1 MSERRTPWR
10 SLLSQKTERRGVV
23 SRQRQGGGGTLRS
36 NPPPRPSSGGG
47 NGLEQRRER
56 RRPREEAGYKD
67 SRPIGQGRGTG
78 RIPALVSP
86 RPANSGEREG
96 REVDEQVAALGSAAA
111 ADPSS
116 RLLLEKLASPAGG
129 NRASR
134 LGGPR
139 RKEAAKPLSNW
150 RKFRAAP
157 LFFLLRFFFIISRR
171 ASRFDEPA
179 DWTIASGCLGECRQV
194 TEAPPPYFHLWDVP
208 PAPIGGLC
216 CARKDTQKGK
226 LA

>member
-1 MSERRTPWR
+1 M
-10 SLLSQKTERRGVV
+10 
-23 SRQRQGGGGTLRS
+23 
-36 NPPPRPSSGGG
+36 
-47 NGLEQRRER
+47 EQRRQR

-67 SRPIGQGRGTG
+67 SRPIGRGRGTG

-86 RPANSGEREG
+86 VPVRRTRLLPEREG
-96 REVDEQVAALGSAAA
+96 REVDEQVAALGSAA

-157 LFFLLRFFFIISRR
+157 LFFAPQIFFISRR

-194 TEAPPPYFHLWDVP
+194 TEAPPPPLFSSLGCSAGSDRGSLLRAERY
-208 PAPIGGLC
+208 
-216 CARKDTQKGK
+216 TKGK
-226 LA
+226 TGVTGSRCCCPGC

>member
-1 MSERRTPWR
+1 M
-10 SLLSQKTERRGVV
+10 
-23 SRQRQGGGGTLRS
+23 
-36 NPPPRPSSGGG
+36 
-47 NGLEQRRER
+47 EQRRER

-86 RPANSGEREG
+86 RPANSVVREG

-157 LFFLLRFFFIISRR
+157 LFLSLLRFFLLFPDERAVSTSLPTGRLLLGVWGSAGRLQKLPPLIFIFGMFRR
-171 ASRFDEPA
+171 LRSGVFVARGKIHKRENWR
-179 DWTIASGCLGECRQV
+179 DW
-194 TEAPPPYFHLWDVP
+194 
-208 PAPIGGLC
+208 
-216 CARKDTQKGK
+216 
-226 LA
+226 